1 MPAKINVA
9 TEMIIRNPT
18 FLDKYNET
26 KEIREKKKMDKKN
39 FGKIVLRTT
48 LAFSGL
54 SFVKITEVFI
64 PT

>member
-48 LAFSGL
+48 LAFSGF
-54 SFVKITEVFI
+54 SFVNITDVFI